1 MGFVFSH
8 KLVGKSMKILMGM
21 LCGILNVV
29 PSNPTT
35 LNVMICIRTL
45 TMSASHKSYHQQQ
58 LLAFLLM
65 VGGITLKTV
74 LRRHTN
80 FGFVVM
86 IRSIVW
92 EAPKRNM

>member
-1 MGFVFSH
+1 V
-8 KLVGKSMKILMGM
+8 
-21 LCGILNVV
+21 ILNVV

-35 LNVMICIRTL
+35 FNVMICKRTL
-45 TMSASHKSYHQQQ
+45 TMSASQKSYHQQ

-74 LRRHTN
+74 LRRHTK

-86 IRSIVW
+86 I
-92 EAPKRNM
+92 